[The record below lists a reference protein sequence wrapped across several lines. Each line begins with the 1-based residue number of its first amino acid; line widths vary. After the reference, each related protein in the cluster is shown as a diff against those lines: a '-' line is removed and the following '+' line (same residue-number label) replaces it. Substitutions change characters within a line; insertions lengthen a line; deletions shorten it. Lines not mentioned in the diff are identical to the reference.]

1 MSGHSHWSSIKHKKG
16 LTDQKKGKI
25 FSKIAKMIEIAARKG
40 GDPDMNPTLRL
51 AMEKARSVNMPNDN
65 IQRAIK
71 KGTGEDRT
79 EKLEEVMYEAYG
91 PNGTPVI
98 IETITDNK
106 NRTLSDIKN
115 ILNTHGGKLAETGS
129 VRYLFDRKEGEWIPK
144 YPIDITD
151 QNTKQRLEKLF
162 EALEENDDVN
172 DFYSNVNI

>member
-1 MSGHSHWSSIKHKKG
+1 MSGHSHWSSIKHKKE

-91 PNGTPVI
+91 PNGTPII

-129 VRYLFDRKEGEWIPK
+129 VRYLFDRKEGEWVSK
-144 YPIDITD
+144 YPIDIAD
-151 QNTKQRLEKLF
+151 QNTKQQLEKLF